1 MRYTTQDYLRYATK
15 QQIQDLINRMYE
27 AGGGTYEGAAYAY
40 DAGPEAF
47 NAIVNRRN
55 YLQRHPEAEPRIE
68 LPPSSKKVKQPS
80 SYESAEAVSTK
91 VYIPTETRK
100 KIREVPSSSPV
111 VISKKSKE
119 LPGKQVKAKKSV
131 FKTVSKITGEDLFGS
146 TPSSYESA
154 EAVSTKVYI
163 PTSSKKVKQPKTSKT
178 PRTQSTW
185 TDPFRSFIDRLYSPI
200 YYLLDKYM
208 ENNLQRKLQNIEN
221 TYTVNNADLLNRITA
236 NRIPS
241 YTGNQVAPAVS
252 TKVYTP
258 APPVSMN
265 TGEPYFF
272 VDKNTG
278 EYYYFDGRKAN
289 RIPRAI

>member
-1 MRYTTQDYLRYATK
+1 MANTTQDYLRYATK

-47 NAIVNRRN
+47 NALVNRRN

-68 LPPSSKKVKQPS
+68 LPP
-80 SYESAEAVSTK
+80 
-91 VYIPTETRK
+91 ETRK

-131 FKTVSKITGEDLFGS
+131 FKTVSKIIGEDLFGS

-236 NRIPS
+236 NRTPS

>member
-1 MRYTTQDYLRYATK
+1 MTNTTQYYLRYATK

-68 LPPSSKKVKQPS
+68 LPPEKGKR
-80 SYESAEAVSTK
+80 YESAEAVSTK
-91 VYIPTETRK
+91 VYIPT
-100 KIREVPSSSPV
+100 SSSPV

-236 NRIPS
+236 NRTPS

>member
-1 MRYTTQDYLRYATK
+1 MTNTTQDYLRYATK

-47 NAIVNRRN
+47 NALVNRRN
-55 YLQRHPEAEPRIE
+55 YLQRHPEAEPRTG
-68 LPPSSKKVKQPS
+68 LPQKFIFQRLP
-80 SYESAEAVSTK
+80 
-91 VYIPTETRK
+91 ETRK

-236 NRIPS
+236 NRTPS